1 MESMPWP
8 LGTEETHAW
17 GGPGNAFRTS
27 LSLSTL
33 TGATYRSYVP
43 SRVAEQE
50 VVVPGRLAGL
60 LEEATN
66 AITRFDEQWGH
77 RLAPFA
83 SLLLRS
89 ESVASSRIENLTAS
103 ARSLGE
109 AELGAVDRPNAVVV
123 VNNVRAMD
131 VALRLADDL
140 TADSILAMHRALM
153 AGTPDDAVAGQWR
166 DQAVWIGTS
175 SVSPVGADYVA
186 PHHTYVPG
194 LIDDLLRF
202 VQRTDVPGLAH
213 AALAHAQFETIHP
226 FTDGNG
232 RTGRVLLHA
241 MLRHRR
247 LAQHVTVPVSAGL
260 LTDVTAYHR
269 ALTAFRA
276 GDAGPV
282 LTLTAEAAF
291 RAVQNGTA
299 LARDVERITTGW
311 RERIT
316 ARRDAAVWRVLDRL
330 AAQPVVNAAV
340 LQEDLGLDYRRAKR
354 ATDQLEAAG
363 ILVAKDKHRMG
374 RLWRAPELLDA
385 LDAFAERAGRRQRS

>member
-1 MESMPWP
+1 MQSMPWP
-8 LGTEETHAW
+8 VDAEEVHPW
-17 GGPGNAFRTS
+17 GGPGDAFRSS
-27 LSLSTL
+27 LSFSALA
-33 TGATYRSYVP
+33 GATYRTYVP
-43 SRVAEQE
+43 PRIVEQK

-60 LEEATN
+60 LDEATN
-66 AITRFDEQWGH
+66 SITRSDGQWGR
-77 RLAPFA
+77 RLEPFA

-89 ESVASSRIENLTAS
+89 ESMAFSQIENFTAS
-103 ARSLGE
+103 TRSLGE
-109 AELGAVDRPNAVVV
+109 VELGAINRPNAAVV
-123 VNNVRAMD
+123 VNNVCAMD

-140 TADSILAMHRALM
+140 TVDSILAMHRALM
-153 AGTPDDAVAGQWR
+153 AGTPDEAVAGRWR
-166 DQAVWIGTS
+166 DQAVWMGTS

-186 PHHTYVPG
+186 PHHALVPG

-202 VQRTDVPGLAH
+202 VHRTDVPGLAH

-232 RTGRVLLHA
+232 RTGRALLHA

-247 LAQHVTVPVSAGL
+247 LTQHVTVPISAGL

-291 RAVQNGTA
+291 RAVENGTA

-311 RERIT
+311 RVRIT

-330 AAQPVVNAAV
+330 AAQPVINAAV

-363 ILVAKDKHRMG
+363 ILWPRTSTG
-374 RLWRAPELLDA
+374 
-385 LDAFAERAGRRQRS
+385 